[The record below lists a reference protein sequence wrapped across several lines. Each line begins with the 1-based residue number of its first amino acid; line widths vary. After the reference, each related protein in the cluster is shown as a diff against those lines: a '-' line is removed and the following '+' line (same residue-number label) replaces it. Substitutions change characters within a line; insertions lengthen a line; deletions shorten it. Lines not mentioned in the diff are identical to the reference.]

1 MFIVKTD
8 VKTALK
14 HKKSEKQL
22 IDLFDRY
29 GLFYIGRPKSLSTFV
44 KKNEDNS
51 KDISDY
57 RRVL

>member
-29 GLFYIGRPKSLSTFV
+29 GLFYIGRPNSLSTFV
-44 KKNEDNS
+44 KNEDNS
-51 KDISDY
+51 KDNSDY

>member
-29 GLFYIGRPKSLSTFV
+29 GLFYIGRPKSLSSTFV
-44 KKNEDNS
+44 KNEDNS
-51 KDISDY
+51 KDNSDY

>member
-44 KKNEDNS
+44 KK
-51 KDISDY
+51 
-57 RRVL
+57 RGQQQGQFWL